1 VGEEG
6 QYRKLCAVGY
16 LLYLAF
22 LYGIGATQGPD
33 SMGYGW
39 LSLLA
44 FTLPWSFLFDP
55 IAGQGLHV
63 GGVAGMVLNFALLV
77 GLYGGMN
84 SLLFVGVVWMRKRKP
99 NPESF
104 VWYAVGPPSR
114 RCTFTHDNPGYRGA
128 TVRVADFS
136 SK

>member
-1 VGEEG
+1 MGDYFEVLFHTLFSWLGLPVLG
-6 QYRKLCAVGY
+6 LIVAIFLVSRTTWGKRAGVARLCAVGY

-39 LSLLA
+39 LPLLV

-55 IAGQGLHV
+55 IAGRGLHV

-84 SLLFVGVVWMRKRKP
+84 SLLFVGFVWVRKP
-99 NPESF
+99 K
-104 VWYAVGPPSR
+104 
-114 RCTFTHDNPGYRGA
+114 T
-128 TVRVADFS
+128 
-136 SK
+136 

>member
-1 VGEEG
+1 MGDYFEVLFHTLFSWLGLPVLG
-6 QYRKLCAVGY
+6 LIVAIFLVSRTTWGKRAGVARLCAVGY

-39 LSLLA
+39 LPLLV

-84 SLLFVGVVWMRKRKP
+84 SLLFVGFVWMRKPK
-99 NPESF
+99 
-104 VWYAVGPPSR
+104 
-114 RCTFTHDNPGYRGA
+114 T
-128 TVRVADFS
+128 
-136 SK
+136 